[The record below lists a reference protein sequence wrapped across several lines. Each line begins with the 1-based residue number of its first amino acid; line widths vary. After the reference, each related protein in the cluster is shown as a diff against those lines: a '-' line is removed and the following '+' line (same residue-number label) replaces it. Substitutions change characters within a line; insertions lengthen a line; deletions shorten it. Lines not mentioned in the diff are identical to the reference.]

1 MTIDGNPTSTS
12 RATSAANVATMFL
25 DRVTTSADKEAFR
38 HLVAGQWV
46 SATWGQTAGS
56 VEKLAAGLLALG
68 LDPEQRVGILSNTR
82 YEWILAD
89 LAIMC
94 AGGATTTVYPTTKAD
109 DTAYILADSQ
119 CRFVFAEDAGALAK
133 LTERRAELPDLTK
146 VVLFDGAGD
155 GEWAI
160 TLAELAESGE
170 KYLLEHPA
178 AVRTRTDAITPQQL
192 ATLIYT
198 SGTTGRPKG
207 VRLSHSAWAYEGT
220 AVAELNILGEDDL
233 QLLWLPLA
241 HAFGKVLMTTQLAC
255 GFVTAIDGRVD
266 KIVDNLAVV
275 KPTFMGAAP
284 RVFEKAHA
292 RIVTTQQANGRL
304 RAWLFSSAF
313 SVGLA
318 LDRRLRAGH
327 PHSVPMSL
335 LHGFFDRIVFSKVR
349 AAFGG
354 RIRFF
359 ISGAAPLNR
368 DISEWFHAAGLLIL
382 EGYGLTETAAG
393 TCINLPDHYKLG
405 SVGPPLNG
413 MSIRIA
419 GAERE
424 IQVRGPAVMDG
435 YQNLSEATANTFTED
450 GWLRTGDAGTIDA
463 EGFLTITGRIKEI
476 FKTSGGKYVAPSAIE
491 AKFIAMCPYASQFLV
506 FGEARNYCVALITL
520 DADLISAWA
529 AENGLDGM
537 TYRELVDTP
546 AVRAMIG
553 DYVSALNVDLNRW
566 ETIKKWVLLDHDL
579 SVERGEL
586 TPSLK
591 VKRAVVAE
599 EQQPI
604 LDALYA

>member
-553 DYVSALNVDLNRW
+553 DYASALNVDLNRW

>member
-119 CRFVFAEDAGALAK
+119 CRFVFAEDAAALAK

-553 DYVSALNVDLNRW
+553 DYASALNVDLNRW